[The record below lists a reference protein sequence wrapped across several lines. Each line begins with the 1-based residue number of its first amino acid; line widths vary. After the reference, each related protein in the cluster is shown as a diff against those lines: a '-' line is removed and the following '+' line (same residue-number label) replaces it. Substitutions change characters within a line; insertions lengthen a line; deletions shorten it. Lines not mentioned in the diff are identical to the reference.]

1 MAAPDNPKG
10 TCMSSAS
17 RLLQLTVFLAL
28 MIYGQPVAASSQLFD
43 SHEIITLRLTSDFKS
58 LFRDREARDYIEA
71 SLDHELSTGVLASI
85 DLRIRL
91 RGNYRAKKRNCRF
104 PPLRLNFRQ
113 DNIETTLFEG
123 QDILKLVT
131 HCRDRDNYEEF
142 ALKEY
147 LGYRAWNEVTD
158 ASFKVRLARI
168 TYIEASDGEE
178 IATRYGY
185 LVEHKDALA
194 ARMNATPMLV
204 PGTSLAELDHD
215 ALAGLS
221 LFQYFIGNTDWSTKK
236 GPDPADCCHNVELLR
251 MANGKV
257 LPVPYDFDYSGLVNA
272 SYAQPAE
279 ELNLR
284 SVRTRLYRGFCET
297 NEALTAWVAKFL
309 EVRPAINALFDGE
322 ATPLSDRKR
331 SQSLD
336 FLDGFYETVSSE
348 RAFERQVLRKC
359 R

>member
-1 MAAPDNPKG
+1 
-10 TCMSSAS
+10 MSCISK
-17 RLLQLTVFLAL
+17 LLQLTVFMA
-28 MIYGQPVAASSQLFD
+28 MMVYGQTVAASSQLFD
-43 SHEIITLRLTSDFKS
+43 SHEIITLRLTADFKS
-58 LFRDREARDYIEA
+58 LFKDREARDYIDA
-71 SLDHELSTGVLASI
+71 SLDHELSSGILAAI
-85 DLRIRL
+85 DLSIRL
-91 RGNYRAKKRNCRF
+91 RGNFRANKRNCRF

-113 DNIETTLFEG
+113 DNIETTLFED

-131 HCRDRDNYEEF
+131 HCRDRNSYEEF
-142 ALKEY
+142 VLKEY
-147 LGYRAWNEVTD
+147 LAYRTWNEVTD

-178 IATRYGY
+178 ITTRYGF

-194 ARMNATPMLV
+194 ARVNASPMLV
-204 PGTSLAELDHD
+204 PGTSLAELDHES
-215 ALAGLS
+215 LAGMT

-236 GPDPADCCHNVELLR
+236 GPDPGDCCHNIELLQ

-284 SVRTRLYRGFCET
+284 SVRTRLYRGFCAT
-297 NEALTAWVAKFL
+297 NEALAAWVAKFL
-309 EVRPAINALFDGE
+309 EVRPVISALFDE
-322 ATPLSDRKR
+322 DATPLSDRKR

-348 RAFERQVLRKC
+348 RSFERRILRKC